1 MGVGTDARV
10 VFTRRHSYAT
20 RSNKIRKFLTPGGNV
35 KIQYRTKVAKGP
47 HCGDCK
53 KALQGIPRVRPHA
66 YKLMKKNQRTVSRP
80 YGGSRCATCTRTRV
94 LRAFIVEEAKEAK
107 KANKAA

>member
-1 MGVGTDARV
+1 M
-10 VFTRRHSYAT
+10 
-20 RSNKIRKFLTPGGNV
+20 
-35 KIQYRTKVAKGP
+35 KIQYRTKAAKGP

-53 KALQGIPRVRPHA
+53 KALQGVRCWMRGEGVAAAEPRFCVQRRRSASPAPPAQIPRLRPYA
-66 YKLMKKNQRTVSRP
+66 YKLLKKNQRTVSRP

-107 KANKAA
+107 KASNSRA